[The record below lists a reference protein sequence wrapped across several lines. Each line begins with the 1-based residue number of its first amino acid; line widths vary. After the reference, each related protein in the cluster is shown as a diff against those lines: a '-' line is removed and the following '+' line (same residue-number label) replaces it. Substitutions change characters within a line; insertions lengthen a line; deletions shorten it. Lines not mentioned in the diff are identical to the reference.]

1 MLTDNGIRL
10 QKGMTIM
17 TLREILRDNPYK
29 VIRGSVDTEIGKIEI
44 DSRKIQNGDVFFALT
59 GLGADGHNYIE
70 KAVAMGASA
79 IVAERECDSFGK
91 TLIVCENSRKLL
103 AYASANY
110 YGNPADKMKLIGVT
124 GTNGKTTVTH
134 IIKTIL
140 DFKGVKTG
148 LIGTNHYLIGNK
160 ELPSTGT
167 TPEAMELHGIFRK
180 MLDEGCQYVIME
192 TSSHALALDRCLGLK
207 FEVGVFTNLTQD
219 HLNYHIDM
227 ENYAAAKSKL
237 FEISRISVINS
248 DDTWGKFMKKNS
260 SKVFTYGIE
269 KNADMQ
275 ATDIEYSEKGVSFK
289 WNYRNSCVPMKM
301 AIPGKFSVY
310 NALAGVGAC
319 AALGLGD
326 EELFKG
332 LLLVRGVKGRAE
344 VVPTGEK
351 YTVMIDYAH
360 TPDGIENIL
369 NAVKGFV
376 KNRIIIVFGC
386 GGDRDRDKRPK
397 MGKVAMRLAD
407 FSVITSDNPRTEKPE
422 DIINDILAGID
433 ENEEKYVAITDR
445 TEAIKYALSMAEE
458 GDVVLLAGKGHETY
472 QDIMGEKIHYDEREI
487 VKKILEI

>member
-1 MLTDNGIRL
+1 M
-10 QKGMTIM
+10 
-17 TLREILRDNPYK
+17 ILRDILEGNQYEI
-29 VIRGSVDTEIGKIEI
+29 VSGSVDVEIGKIEI
-44 DSRKIQNGDVFFALT
+44 DSRKICKGDVFFALT

-70 KAVAMGASA
+70 KAVEMGASA
-79 IVAERECDSFGK
+79 VIAERECESFGA

-103 AYASANY
+103 AGASANY
-110 YGNPADKMKLIGVT
+110 YGNPAGKMKLIGVT

-140 DFKGVKTG
+140 DFKGAKTG
-148 LIGTNHYLIGNK
+148 LIGTNHYLMGNE

-180 MLDEGCQYVIME
+180 MLDAGCEYVIME
-192 TSSHALALDRCLGLK
+192 ISSHALSLDRCLGLK

-219 HLNYHIDM
+219 HLNYHSGM
-227 ENYAAAKSKL
+227 EDYAEAKAKL
-237 FEISRISVINS
+237 FGMSRVSVINS
-248 DDTWGKFMKKNS
+248 DDPWHKVMKKTATRIA
-260 SKVFTYGIE
+260 TYGIG
-269 KNADMQ
+269 KHADMH
-275 ATDIEYSEKGVSFK
+275 ASDIEYSEKGVSFK
-289 WNYRNSCVPMKM
+289 WNFRNSSVPMRM

-326 EELFKG
+326 EELMKG
-332 LLLVRGVKGRAE
+332 LMLVRGVKGRAE

-369 NAVKGFV
+369 NAVRGFV
-376 KNRIIIVFGC
+376 KNRIITVFGC

-397 MGKVAMRLAD
+397 MGASAARLSD
-407 FSVITSDNPRTEKPE
+407 FCVVTSDNPRTENP
-422 DIINDILAGID
+422 DSIIADILPGLAG
-433 ENEEKYVAITDR
+433 EEDKYKAITDR
-445 TEAIKYALSMAEE
+445 TEAIKYALSIAEE

-487 VKKILEI
+487 VKKILGI